1 MKLTNQEIV
10 IRLNSIIAF
19 INKETE
25 SGKAM
30 LSAKGEYA
38 VIRSK
43 DILLNAY
50 RPYEETVKKITGDE
64 EGIKELLSKE
74 VEVADFEKITKEDFK
89 DGITSEMI
97 MLIGFMCDGLS

>member
-25 SGKAM
+25 AGKAL

-38 VIRSK
+38 VICNK

-50 RPYEETVKKITGDE
+50 KPYEETVKKIAGDE
-64 EGIKELLSKE
+64 EGIRELLNTEIE
-74 VEVADFEKITKEDFK
+74 VPDLEKITKEDFR